1 MNLHITNDK
10 YGLYPVEIAKR
21 IKSGTAGNAIINLS
35 QTAKYRDGI
44 ITYIPFSIS
53 GFEKYLEQFNRLDKL
68 IFHPYQY
75 NSYLI
80 LKIVK
85 RRFPQ
90 VKVYW
95 ALWSSELYC
104 QPPLPPGYYGPFSQK
119 FIKERSSFSERI
131 KGTKIIG
138 PLILKLSYLLG
149 LKKNH
154 PKRFK
159 ESFSQIDFFCSLLPS
174 DFSYFQKISGNIKT
188 VHLPFAY
195 LSIENIVPQS
205 AEVYSTGDKVM
216 VGHSASPGG
225 NHFEIL
231 TCLHHLDPKLSIFL
245 PLVYGVTSYGDIIQ
259 AEAIK
264 RFPHAE
270 ILRNELEKS
279 LYYQKLT
286 EVGWAIIN
294 VKVQQA
300 LGNITALIWMGVKV
314 FLDEESSTFKDFKDW
329 GIAVFSI
336 QNDLNLE
343 ELTQKLTTAEVSENR
358 RIIFE
363 KCNENA
369 VKKYWE
375 PILN

>member
-1 MNLHITNDK
+1 MNLHVTNDTF
-10 YGLYPVEIAKR
+10 GLYPVEIAKR
-21 IKSGTAGNAIINLS
+21 IKSAPAGNAIINLS
-35 QTAKYRDGI
+35 KTAKYQDEI
-44 ITYIPFSIS
+44 ITYIPFSIPD
-53 GFEKYLEQFNRLDKL
+53 FEKYLEQFNHLDKL

-85 RRFPQ
+85 RKFPQ

-104 QPPLPPGYYGPFSQK
+104 HPPLPPGYHGPFSQK
-119 FIKERSSFSERI
+119 FIKERSSFSEKV
-131 KGTKIIG
+131 KGVKIIG
-138 PLILKLSYLLG
+138 PLILKLSYFLG

-154 PKRFK
+154 SKRFK
-159 ESFSQIDFFCSLLPS
+159 KSFSQIDFFCSLLPS

-188 VHLPFAY
+188 IHLPFAY
-195 LSIENIVPQS
+195 LSIENIVPQLS
-205 AEVYSTGDKVM
+205 DSTGDKIM

-231 TCLHHLDPKLSIFL
+231 TCLHQLNSKLSIFL
-245 PLVYGVTSYGDIIQ
+245 PLVYGETSYGDIIQ

-264 RFPHAE
+264 RFPHVE
-270 ILRNELEKS
+270 ILRKELEKS
-279 LYYQKLT
+279 MYYQKLT

>member
-1 MNLHITNDK
+1 VNLHVTNDT
-10 YGLYPVEIAKR
+10 YGLYPLEIAKR
-21 IKSGTAGNAIINLS
+21 IKSGPKGNAIVNLCKA
-35 QTAKYRDGI
+35 AKHQDGI
-44 ITYIPFSIS
+44 ITYIPFSTS
-53 GFEKYLEQFNRLDKL
+53 GFENYLRQFNHLDKL

-75 NSYLI
+75 NSYII

-85 RRFPQ
+85 RKFPQ
-90 VKVYW
+90 IKVYW

-104 QPPLPPGYYGPFSQK
+104 QPPLPPGYYGPFSKK
-119 FIKERSSFSERI
+119 FVKNRSSFRERI
-131 KGTKIIG
+131 KDTKIIG
-138 PLILKLSYLLG
+138 PLILKLSYFLR

-154 PKRFK
+154 SKRWK
-159 ESFSQIDFFCSLLPS
+159 KSFSQIDFFCSLLPS
-174 DFSYFQKISGNIKT
+174 DFAYFQKISGSTKT

-195 LSIENIVPQS
+195 LSIENIV
-205 AEVYSTGDKVM
+205 AELPEIYSTGDKVM
-216 VGHSASPGG
+216 IGHSASPAG

-231 TCLHHLDPKLSIFL
+231 TRLHKLDAKLSIFL

-259 AEAIK
+259 SEAIK

-270 ILRNELEKS
+270 ILRKELEKS
-279 LYYQKLT
+279 LYYQKLA
-286 EVGWAIIN
+286 EVAWAIIN

-314 FLDEESSTFKDFKDW
+314 FLDEQSSTFKDFKNW
-329 GIAVFSI
+329 GIAIFSI
-336 QNDLNLE
+336 QKDLSLQ
-343 ELTQKLTTAEVSENR
+343 ELTQKLTNAEISENR

-369 VKKYWE
+369 VKNYWE

>member
-1 MNLHITNDK
+1 
-10 YGLYPVEIAKR
+10 VEIAKR
-21 IKSGTAGNAIINLS
+21 IKSGPTGNAIVNLS
-35 QTAKYRDGI
+35 ETAKYQDEI
-44 ITYIPFSIS
+44 ITYIPFSIPD
-53 GFEKYLEQFNRLDKL
+53 FRKYLEQFNYLDKL

-85 RRFPQ
+85 RKFPQ
-90 VKVYW
+90 AKVYW

-119 FIKERSSFSERI
+119 FIKERGSFSERV

-138 PLILKLSYLLG
+138 PLILRLSYLLG

-154 PKRFK
+154 SKKFK
-159 ESFSQIDFFCSLLPS
+159 KFFSQIDFFCSLLSS
-174 DFSYFQKISGNIKT
+174 DFFYFQKISGNFKT
-188 VHLPFAY
+188 LHLPFAY
-195 LSIENIVPQS
+195 LSIENIVPHLS
-205 AEVYSTGDKVM
+205 EAHSTGDKVM

-231 TCLHHLDPKLSIFL
+231 TRLHQLNPKLSIFL

-314 FLDEESSTFKDFKDW
+314 FLDEESSIFKDFKDW

-336 QNDLNLE
+336 QNDLNPE
-343 ELTQKLTTAEVSENR
+343 ELTQKLTTAQVSENR